1 MSEPIAYL
9 HGRFVPVSQASL
21 HVFDLGIVG
30 GVAVS
35 EMLRT
40 FQHAPFRVDEHLQRL
55 QQSHEL
61 TGLRPQLPMAELRD
75 VLMQVVRHNTGLMSF
90 DDDLGVIVFV
100 TAGLNPTYVGR
111 EAATHA
117 GCSVGVHTFPLP
129 YATWAAK
136 YDAGVEL
143 AVSQV
148 PALPNEI
155 VDRRI
160 KSRSR
165 LHWTLAD
172 RDVRARFPN
181 ATALL
186 LDADGSVTET
196 AACNVCIV
204 KNRVVSSPPP
214 GTVLEGVSLSMLLE
228 LATKLGLNC
237 ERRRLTVDDVAYAD
251 EVWLTST
258 PPCVLPVTRF
268 EGRPVGNG
276 QPGPLYRELLAAW
289 SDAVGVD
296 IRGQMQRTAG
306 ASR

>member
-9 HGRFVPVSQASL
+9 NRRFVPVSQASL
-21 HVFDLGIVG
+21 HVFDLGVVG

-40 FQHAPFRVDEHLQRL
+40 FQHAPFCVDEHLRRL
-55 QQSHEL
+55 QQSLEL
-61 TGLRPQLPMAELRD
+61 TGLEPRLPMAELRD
-75 VLMQVVRHNTGLMSF
+75 MLMQVVRHNTGLLSF

-111 EAATHA
+111 DTATHA
-117 GCSVGVHTFPLP
+117 GGTVGVHTFPLP

-136 YDAGVEL
+136 YDLGVEL
-143 AVSQV
+143 AVSQI

-172 RDVRARFPN
+172 RDVRARFPQ

-214 GTVLEGVSLSMLLE
+214 GTVLEGISLAMLFE
-228 LATKLGLNC
+228 LAAELGFPC
-237 ERRRLTVDDVAYAD
+237 ERRRLTVDDVTNAD
-251 EVWLTST
+251 EIWLTST

-268 EGRPVGNG
+268 EGQPVGDG
-276 QPGPLYRELLAAW
+276 QPGPLHRQLLAAW

-296 IRGQMQRTAG
+296 IRGQMQRG
-306 ASR
+306 LP